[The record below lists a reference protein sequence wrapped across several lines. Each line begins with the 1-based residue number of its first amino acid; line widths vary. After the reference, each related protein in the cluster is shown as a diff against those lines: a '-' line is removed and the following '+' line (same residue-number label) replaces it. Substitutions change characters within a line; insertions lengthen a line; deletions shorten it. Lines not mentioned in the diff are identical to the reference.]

1 MRRRTSWILVSCL
14 AALAVVVAIAATAA
28 VPPNLTSTIEAQ
40 RRLADERPDDAA
52 VFNDLGNLLLLVPEP
67 AEAEEAYRQAIE
79 LDPDKATA
87 LYNLGL
93 LLQQRG
99 ELRQAMKHLRRVVEL
114 EPGHAWAHYQIGT
127 IQERWGQESRAVD
140 SYARAFAVD
149 PQLAF
154 PEVNPHIVENKLLTE
169 SMMRAYKND
178 FTPAQAPRVYDDPAR
193 IATMLVPPSA
203 NPATTPA
210 TATTQAEQDPMAG
223 KTQKPAVQGQ
233 AQGQPPGRRQP
244 TPPGTPGTPGGITG
258 KTPGQPAQGQQ
269 PGGTVL
275 RERDL
280 DRSNPAGQAQPQGA
294 AQRGGYPAQPPRGLR
309 EWNRP
314 EPTIQEVPQGVEEN
328 FDDGA
333 QPAPVITPPP
343 GGVYYRPGIQST
355 GRLSLRIVPERR
367 AGRG

>member
-1 MRRRTSWILVSCL
+1 MRRRTSRILVSCL

-28 VPPNLTSTIEAQ
+28 VPPNLASTIEAQ
-40 RRLADERPDDAA
+40 RQLATERPDDAA
-52 VFNDLGNLLLLVPEP
+52 VFNDLGNLLMIVPQP
-67 AEAEEAYRQAIE
+67 AEAEEAYRKAIE
-79 LDPDKATA
+79 LDPDKTSA

-99 ELRQAMKHLRRVVEL
+99 ELREAMKHLRHTVEL
-114 EPGHAWAHYQIGT
+114 EPGHAWAQYQIGA
-127 IQERWGQESRAVD
+127 IQERWGQQSRAVD
-140 SYARAFAVD
+140 SYARAFALD

-178 FTPAQAPRVYDDPAR
+178 FAPAQVPRVYDDPNR
-193 IATMLVPPSA
+193 IATMLVPPPGS
-203 NPATTPA
+203 PATPA
-210 TATTQAEQDPMAG
+210 NAQAEKDPMAG
-223 KTQKPAVQGQ
+223 KTQKPGTQGQ
-233 AQGQPPGRRQP
+233 QGQTAPGQNAPGQTTGRQ
-244 TPPGTPGTPGGITG
+244 PGTPGVTIGRPA
-258 KTPGQPAQGQQ
+258 PGQQQG
-269 PGGTVL
+269 GATVL

-280 DRSNPAGQAQPQGA
+280 DRSNPAGQAQPQG

-328 FDDGA
+328 YDEGV

-343 GGVYYRPGIQST
+343 GGVYYRPGVQST
-355 GRLSLRIVPERR
+355 GRLSLKIVPERR
-367 AGRG
+367 AARRG

>member
-1 MRRRTSWILVSCL
+1 
-14 AALAVVVAIAATAA
+14 VVVAIAATAA
-28 VPPNLTSTIEAQ
+28 VPPNLASTIEAQ
-40 RRLADERPDDAA
+40 RRLAAERPNDAA
-52 VFNDLGNLLLLVPEP
+52 VFNDLGNLLMIVPQP
-67 AEAEEAYRQAIE
+67 AEAEEAYRKAIE
-79 LDPDKATA
+79 LDPDKTTA

-99 ELRQAMKHLRRVVEL
+99 EFREAMKHLRHVVEL
-114 EPGHAWAHYQIGT
+114 EPRHAWAHYQIGA

-140 SYARAFAVD
+140 SYARAFALD

-154 PEVNPHIVENKLLTE
+154 SEVNPHIVENKLLTE

-178 FTPAQAPRVYDDPAR
+178 FSQSQIPRVYDDPAR

-203 NPATTPA
+203 PA
-210 TATTQAEQDPMAG
+210 QAEKDQMAG
-223 KTQKPAVQGQ
+223 KTQKPGTQGQ
-233 AQGQPPGRRQP
+233 TAPGQAAGRPASAPGAVTGRPTTGQP
-244 TPPGTPGTPGGITG
+244 
-258 KTPGQPAQGQQ
+258 GQQ
-269 PGGTVL
+269 PGGPTVL

-280 DRSNPAGQAQPQGA
+280 DRGNPAGQAQPQG

-314 EPTIQEVPQGVEEN
+314 EPTIQEVPGGVEEN
-328 FDDGA
+328 FDEGV

-343 GGVYYRPGIQST
+343 GGVYYRPGVQST

>member
-1 MRRRTSWILVSCL
+1 VRRRTSWILVSCL

-40 RRLADERPDDAA
+40 RRLAEEQPDDAA
-52 VFNDLGNLLLLVPEP
+52 VFNDLGNLLVLVPEP
-67 AEAEEAYRQAIE
+67 AEAEEAYRTAIA
-79 LDPDKATA
+79 LDPDKTTA

-99 ELRQAMKHLRRVVEL
+99 ELREAMKHLRRVVEL

-127 IQERWGQESRAVD
+127 IQERWGQDSRAVD

-178 FTPAQAPRVYDDPAR
+178 FAPAQAPRVYDDPTR

-203 NPATTPA
+203 NPATTPVA
-210 TATTQAEQDPMAG
+210 TQAEKDPMAG
-223 KTQKPAVQGQ
+223 KTQKPPVQPQ
-233 AQGQPPGRRQP
+233 VRQP
-244 TPPGTPGTPGGITG
+244 GAPGAITG
-258 KTPGQPAQGQQ
+258 RTPGQPAQGQQ

-280 DRSNPAGQAQPQGA
+280 DRSNPAGQAQPQG